1 MAWWPAAAGL
11 VGVRPLAAA
20 FGVALLAA
28 AWLALAVL
36 WLGMR
41 GGVAAAGN
49 TATGGR
55 TAAR

>member
-1 MAWWPAAAGL
+1 
-11 VGVRPLAAA
+11 
-20 FGVALLAA
+20 VALLAA